1 VYGQYDRETVP
12 EPNLSWP
19 KRVYRILVA
28 AGKEFGEDKGT
39 RLAAALSYYTLFALV
54 PLLFLSVALLG
65 FVSDEST
72 LTRTDCSVVTVVS
85 IPEESPNPLDRA
97 LLQVEEVAGRQIA
110 DQLAMLTCQ
119 ASAQRSGFLLLGLAL
134 AAFSGSGIFL
144 HLQGVL
150 NFLFHVPE
158 ERVRGLGATLLQRG
172 VALIWALLLAIVAVV
187 PMVAVAGLEYL
198 RRWMP
203 VRELA
208 AVLNVIVPLVSLIL
222 LVVVVTVTFKTLTR
236 GDVPWRAAR
245 HGGTFTAL
253 VGLAGAFLVGLY
265 LREFGG
271 GGALAAI
278 GGVAILLFFF
288 NLMWTIYVFG
298 AEVTKV
304 YADYLAYGDIAAPSE
319 RSAPLAVGAED
330 GEAAARES
338 DAPESPWRT
347 GIIAFLIGLVTG
359 WAARRRA

>member
-1 VYGQYDRETVP
+1 MWPRRSGPPLRLVLAEEALEVEGLEADQRFRSIRFGDEGVRHSLRP
-12 EPNLSWP
+12 E
-19 KRVYRILVA
+19 
-28 AGKEFGEDKGT
+28 GE
-39 RLAAALSYYTLFALV
+39 S
-54 PLLFLSVALLG
+54 
-65 FVSDEST
+65 
-72 LTRTDCSVVTVVS
+72 
-85 IPEESPNPLDRA
+85 
-97 LLQVEEVAGRQIA
+97 AGRKRQAPIA
-110 DQLAMLTCQ
+110 DVD
-119 ASAQRSGFLLLGLAL
+119 GEVPFE
-134 AAFSGSGIFL
+134 
-144 HLQGVL
+144 
-150 NFLFHVPE
+150 HVE
-158 ERVRGLGATLLQRG
+158 
-172 VALIWALLLAIVAVV
+172 
-187 PMVAVAGLEYL
+187 
-198 RRWMP
+198 
-203 VRELA
+203 
-208 AVLNVIVPLVSLIL
+208 PLV
-222 LVVVVTVTFKTLTR
+222 LVGV
-236 GDVPWRAAR
+236 DVPWRAAR